1 MNETVRDYLEGIAK
15 QNRIRV
21 YWVDE
26 LDKYTPPCSLS
37 CAKRIVMNSRWHNER
52 EIPFQLAHEI
62 GHVLLHSKC
71 DIAFY
76 HATYGSRARVEHEAN
91 SMAIDLLLPLYFGE
105 RGSSKVNANDLME
118 CLSIP
123 AHLENLVRERIKDYL
138 SSNS

>member
-1 MNETVRDYLEGIAK
+1 MDEIVRDHLEGIAK
-15 QNRIRV
+15 QHRIRI
-21 YWVDE
+21 YWVDD

-37 CAKRIVMNSRWHNER
+37 CARRIVMNNQWHNER

-62 GHVLLHSKC
+62 GHVLLHSDC

-76 HATYGSRARVEHEAN
+76 HATYGSRVRIEREAN
-91 SMAIDLLLPLYFGE
+91 SLAISLLLPLYFRE
-105 RGSSKVNANDLME
+105 RDSSKVNANDLME

-123 AHLENLVRERIKDYL
+123 AHLEGLVRERIKDYL